1 MVVPNVLLTKIW
13 WGGIR
18 AMELLQ
24 SMSFRFSVSFVLP
37 LRPVWYTRNK
47 NKNGMKTR
55 MNHNLMY
62 NNQNLSTSVFGFHD
76 NDFFLILNF
85 FISIF
90 IPKKKKNTTMNEK

>member
-47 NKNGMKTR
+47 NKNR
-55 MNHNLMY
+55 MNHNPMY
-62 NNQNLSTSVFGFHD
+62 NNQNLSASVFGFHD
-76 NDFFLILNF
+76 NDFFF
-85 FISIF
+85 
-90 IPKKKKNTTMNEK
+90 